1 MICGPELLLDLH
13 QRAERHHL
21 ALRVAHLEPA
31 DVLGLEP
38 KPLVGLDPDLVGAA
52 ELVEIVDVRRAQR
65 CPAACRRSH
74 SSGTPRLLAFTRS
87 TSA

>member
-1 MICGPELLLDLH
+1 MICGPSLFSTLTSVPSGTIWPC
-13 QRAERHHL
+13 A
-21 ALRVAHLEPA
+21 VADLEPA
-31 DVLGLEP
+31 NVLGLEP

-52 ELVEIVDVRRAQR
+52 ELVEIIDVRRAEGAWSV
-65 CPAACRRSH
+65 PKTA